1 MSVMLLPDVQSIG
14 TKEYCNFL
22 NVEWLQNLP
31 GSTYFSL
38 WLRWPDFDLPLGYN
52 LYVVSFHLETVSVN
66 WVNRQA
72 QRVDAPIIL
81 LSDLNYYDYP
91 FESNV
96 HPYTYYLWHYQTK
109 QIVQWFPK
117 TVPKN
122 IKYKASA
129 FCNRI
134 TQSKMLI
141 FAALSEQLGS
151 DCLLKLD
158 DWLEEKNVHW
168 RAKTGVEKLDQL
180 AEVFWSKYLGK
191 KFIIDDFTNDTHNHQ
206 QYTADPY
213 SRAYNEAAIN
223 FTNESFHYSYY
234 QDEHTSF
241 TYPGPF
247 LTEKTL
253 KCIAGGTPFI
263 AVGQFET
270 YKTLRKLGFNFDYS
284 PIDLSWDND
293 PGNLSRLTAIID
305 LIEYIQK
312 QSIEELIEYTAK
324 SSEFNL
330 EYVRSGD
337 FFNYVD
343 SINKKN
349 INQILSKFK

>member
-1 MSVMLLPDVQSIG
+1 MLLPVHVVG
-14 TKEYCNFL
+14 TKEHCNFL

-31 GSTYFSL
+31 ASTYFSL
-38 WLRWPDFDLPLGYN
+38 WTGWHEFDLPLGYN
-52 LYVVSFHLETVSVN
+52 LYVVSFHLETVSVE

-141 FAALSEQLGS
+141 FTALSEQLGS
-151 DCLLKLD
+151 SCLLKLD
-158 DWLEEKNVHW
+158 DWLEEKNIHW
-168 RAKTGVEKLDQL
+168 RAKTGDEKLDQL
-180 AEVFWSKYLGK
+180 AEVFWSKYWGQ
-191 KFIIDDFTNDTHNHQ
+191 KFIIDDFTNNTHNYQ
-206 QYTADPY
+206 RYTSDPY
-213 SRAYNEAAIN
+213 SRAYNEAVIN

-234 QDEHTSF
+234 QTEHINF

-263 AVGQFET
+263 AVGQFDT
-270 YKTLRKLGFNFDYS
+270 YGTLERLGFQFKYDGL
-284 PIDLSWDND
+284 DLSWDQD
-293 PGNLSRLTAIID
+293 PGNLTRLTAIVD
-305 LIEYIQK
+305 LISTLSK
-312 QSIEELIEYTAK
+312 IEISDLVRATDA
-324 SSEFNL
+324 SSKYNQ
-330 EYVRSGD
+330 EYVMSGD
-337 FFNYVD
+337 FFARCEQH
-343 SINKKN
+343 
-349 INQILSKFK
+349 NQIVIEKILSKFK